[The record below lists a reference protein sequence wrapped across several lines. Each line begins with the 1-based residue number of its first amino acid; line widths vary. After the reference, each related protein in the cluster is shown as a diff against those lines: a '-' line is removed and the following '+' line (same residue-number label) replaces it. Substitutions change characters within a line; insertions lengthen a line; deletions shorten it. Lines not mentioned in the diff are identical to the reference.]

1 MDHTVDG
8 CEILH
13 QLGVF
18 QTYSG
23 INHRFQLVQDFAGPS
38 TGPKAGPVDTC
49 IPTLSWSW
57 HVMASEFFSQIAFWW
72 IDVNT
77 GVECGMMKIKKNQW
91 HWIKNC
97 INSIIS
103 AAPSLDISGLFQ
115 VHWSTCCK
123 GPAEPQFLA
132 VSKEG
137 TNHSQCV
144 TWNGHFST
152 FLSNPKQ
159 IQTNPNIMAVWN
171 PEDTIEIYWTWN
183 FRWFFWRALQTGPLP
198 TLFSQAIADAKK
210 LDGRDWMTEVITVI
224 TGHGHCS
231 CCNHCSYFGKWTI

>member
-1 MDHTVDG
+1 MTRDGQWVFLSNSLLMDW
-8 CEILH
+8 CK
-13 QLGVF
+13 
-18 QTYSG
+18 Y
-23 INHRFQLVQDFAGPS
+23 
-38 TGPKAGPVDTC
+38 
-49 IPTLSWSW
+49 W
-57 HVMASEFFSQIAFWW
+57 
-72 IDVNT
+72 
-77 GVECGMMKIKKNQW
+77 CGMRNDENKKNQW

-159 IQTNPNIMAVWN
+159 IQTLWLFGTQKILLKS
-171 PEDTIEIYWTWN
+171 IEPGIFDGFFEGH
-183 FRWFFWRALQTGPLP
+183 FRL
-198 TLFSQAIADAKK
+198 
-210 LDGRDWMTEVITVI
+210 
-224 TGHGHCS
+224 GHCQRYFRKQS
-231 CCNHCSYFGKWTI
+231 QMLKSWMAGTEWRRSLQLSLAMVIVVAVIIVVTLGNGLYNYNHQNQSY